1 MHYVWSRSLSGLRTI
16 TFSKMSDRLLILRG
30 LVYTSMLSFASVVCL
45 TQEGLVAMTLDAL
58 NAAPGQR

>member
-1 MHYVWSRSLSGLRTI
+1 
-16 TFSKMSDRLLILRG
+16 MSDRLLILRG
-30 LVYTSMLSFASVVCL
+30 LVYTSMLSFAVVCL

>member
-1 MHYVWSRSLSGLRTI
+1 
-16 TFSKMSDRLLILRG
+16 MSDRLLILRG
-30 LVYTSMLSFASVVCL
+30 LVYTSMLSFAAVVCL